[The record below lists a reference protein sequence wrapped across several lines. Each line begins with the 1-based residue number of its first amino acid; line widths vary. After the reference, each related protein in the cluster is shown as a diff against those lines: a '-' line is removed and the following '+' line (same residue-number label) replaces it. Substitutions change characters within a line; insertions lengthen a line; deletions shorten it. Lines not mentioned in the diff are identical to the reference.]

1 MGSCCGVDTDFG
13 GGGGVFAVG
22 MGINVCVGGGGGLL
36 LCVWE
41 GYLLE
46 SRLCIVIMFVCADA

>member
-1 MGSCCGVDTDFG
+1 M
-13 GGGGVFAVG
+13 G
-22 MGINVCVGGGGGLL
+22 MGINVCVCGGGLL

-46 SRLCIVIMFVCADA
+46 SRLCIVMFVCADA